1 MQSEDI
7 TEYREM
13 EWFGRRVNE
22 LRYTLSE
29 HALRFMVAGA
39 ISVKDIEA
47 VLLTGRVLEERRNP
61 IRTPSYLVY
70 GTSGEKNVHVVCANG
85 GDNWLVILFAYVPAL
100 PFWSSPM
107 QRRNRGGET
116 MTDNVG
122 TCFFCGGTLE
132 EIIAGN
138 YDYRLEGQ
146 MYVIKRLPATLCA
159 QCGEKYIRADVAKNI
174 DALISEKTFSGTET
188 VHVVDY
194 ELEKDLM
201 L

>member
-1 MQSEDI
+1 
-7 TEYREM
+7 
-13 EWFGRRVNE
+13 
-22 LRYTLSE
+22 
-29 HALRFMVAGA
+29 
-39 ISVKDIEA
+39 
-47 VLLTGRVLEERRNP
+47 
-61 IRTPSYLVY
+61 
-70 GTSGEKNVHVVCANG
+70 
-85 GDNWLVILFAYVPAL
+85 
-100 PFWSSPM
+100 
-107 QRRNRGGET
+107 
-116 MTDNVG
+116 MTDHVG
-122 TCFFCGGTLE
+122 TCFFCGGALE